1 MTMVCALCYITRKQK
16 ITVWNVEIRVVCHLS
31 FWFSELLMHRLIS
44 LSETLSMIN
53 INIHHCNR
61 RTWQNINKWRLGSFQ
76 IWVLFVCQFTHFHL
90 AQYLLMKHYK
100 LFFSILPQLLKS
112 LPDENNLLQFLL
124 PSVVRQVIR
133 YWGQLLLHTGAGR
146 FGKYFSLM
154 KSTFKNCIL

>member
-1 MTMVCALCYITRKQK
+1 MTMVCALCYITRIHKQK

-76 IWVLFVCQFTHFHL
+76 IWALFVCQFTHFHL

-100 LFFSILPQLLKS
+100 LFFFYTSTAFKIFTWWK
-112 LPDENNLLQFLL
+112 QFIAVLATKCGAT
-124 PSVVRQVIR
+124 SYQVLGTITFAH
-133 YWGQLLLHTGAGR
+133 WGR
-146 FGKYFSLM
+146 
-154 KSTFKNCIL
+154 